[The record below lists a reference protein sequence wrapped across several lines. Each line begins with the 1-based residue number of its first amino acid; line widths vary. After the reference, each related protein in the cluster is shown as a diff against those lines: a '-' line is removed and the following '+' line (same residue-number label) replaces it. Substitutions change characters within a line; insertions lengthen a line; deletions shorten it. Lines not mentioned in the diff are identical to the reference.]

1 MSCNVA
7 IVGATGAVGAEFLIQ
22 LEQRRFPFT
31 SLKLLA
37 SDRSAGKKLRCAG
50 KEYTVEAL
58 RPDSFKGVNI
68 ALFSA
73 STAIAKEYA
82 PIARDAGAVVIDNSS
97 AFRLESDV
105 PLVVPEIN
113 PDAAR
118 RHKGIIANPNCT
130 TIVAL
135 MAVGPLHKVSKITRL
150 IISSYQAISGAGAEA
165 MAELEQ
171 QTRDW
176 VAGRPLKVETQP
188 QQILF
193 NLYPHID
200 VFTDNG
206 YTKEE
211 MKLTFEGRKI
221 LDHPTLKAAA
231 TCVRVP
237 VMRCHS
243 VSINV
248 EFERKIAP
256 DEARSILGKSSGR
269 ATGWM
274 WPRSSPIPKRRAA

>member
-1 MSCNVA
+1 
-7 IVGATGAVGAEFLIQ
+7 
-22 LEQRRFPFT
+22 
-31 SLKLLA
+31 
-37 SDRSAGKKLRCAG
+37 
-50 KEYTVEAL
+50 
-58 RPDSFKGVNI
+58 GVNI

-256 DEARSILGKSSGR
+256 DEARSILGKSSGVEVFDNPAKAEYPTPLR
-269 ATGWM
+269 YTQKEKVGVG
-274 WPRSSPIPKRRAA
+274 RIREDISSDRGGLALWSVGDQLAKGAAQNAVQIAELLIKRR